1 MQACEIL
8 KLWTPRASAKDP
20 RVQVE
25 AMEFL
30 KLPAVPRGQ
39 VEAMEDIMMEVMVE
53 AMVEDMEGHQV
64 HHIAPRRLV
73 QAGGHEP
80 PGPSITPQRT
90 STSSTSRSSEVEL
103 LIVFRVF

>member
-1 MQACEIL
+1 MDL
-8 KLWTPRASAKDP
+8 
-20 RVQVE
+20 
-25 AMEFL
+25 
-30 KLPAVPRGQ
+30 
-39 VEAMEDIMMEVMVE
+39 MMEVMVE

-80 PGPSITPQRT
+80 PGLSVTPQRA